1 MKSTVERLKDIVN
14 VELGVKKELIVPKSD
29 IRFELG
35 ADELDFVT
43 LIMAVE
49 EEFGLAIQD
58 KDAESIVTFGDLV
71 DYVEN
76 HT

>member
-14 VELGVKKELIVPKSD
+14 VELGVKKELIVQKSD
-29 IRFELG
+29 IRSELG